1 MPCTQFSLSFTPD
14 VSVIFTINEPILID
28 FSIVNLEM
36 VNFFYLS
43 TALNFFLVFCFCL
56 FEMMQ

>member
-1 MPCTQFSLSFTPD
+1 MPCTQFSLSFTSD
-14 VSVIFTINEPILID
+14 VSVIYTINEPILID

-43 TALNFFLVFCFCL
+43 TARNFLRGFSVLFLSF
-56 FEMMQ
+56 

>member
-1 MPCTQFSLSFTPD
+1 MPCTQFSLSFTSD

-36 VNFFYLS
+36 VNFF
-43 TALNFFLVFCFCL
+43 NFL
-56 FEMMQ
+56 QHSIS

>member
-1 MPCTQFSLSFTPD
+1 MPCTQYTLKFTTD

-43 TALNFFLVFCFCL
+43 TALNFLRGFSVLFLSF
-56 FEMMQ
+56 